1 VGKGVR
7 GMVRNKRM
15 FGLKLR
21 RQQIIDGFIVDFT
34 VIVSGSVLRLMAGFM
49 IVMSSGIMIS

>member
-1 VGKGVR
+1 MGKGVR

-21 RQQIIDGFIVDFT
+21 RQQIIDGFIVGFT